1 MKTRSFVPGFAVA
14 CALAFTACP
23 QFASDFTVGP
33 IAADASGGGDVST
46 SDASGGNVDGALADA
61 ATPDASQGGVDA
73 GTDAATADAATP
85 DASQGGIDAG
95 TDAATADA
103 PTPECTA
110 GDTQCTSD
118 AEMAVC
124 TPAGQW
130 GTPSTC
136 QYACVNGSCGGVC
149 VPGTTT
155 CSGYAATATCGS
167 NGQWEQ
173 STACPSSTCQ
183 QENPQYPGSPCCTGN
198 ACACTAYGSSQ
209 CL

>member
-1 MKTRSFVPGFAVA
+1 MKTRSFVAGFAVA
-14 CALAFTACP
+14 CALALTACP
-23 QFASDFTVGP
+23 QFESDFTVGP
-33 IAADASGGGDVST
+33 IAADASGEGDLST
-46 SDASGGNVDGALADA
+46 SDAPNGVGDGGIDASGSNYDGALGDA
-61 ATPDASQGGVDA
+61 ATPDAE
-73 GTDAATADAATP
+73 
-85 DASQGGIDAG
+85 

-110 GDTQCTSD
+110 GDTECTSNT
-118 AEMAVC
+118 ETAVC

-130 GTPSTC
+130 GKPFAC

-149 VPGTTT
+149 VPGSTA
-155 CSGYAATATCGS
+155 CSNAAATATCGP
-167 NGQWEQ
+167 NGQWGQ
-173 STACPSSTCQ
+173 STACPSSPCR

>member
-1 MKTRSFVPGFAVA
+1 MKTRSLVAGFAVA
-14 CALAFTACP
+14 CALTACP
-23 QFASDFTVGP
+23 QSESDFTVGP

-46 SDASGGNVDGALADA
+46 SDAPNGVGDGSIDASGTNFDGALADA
-61 ATPDASQGGVDA
+61 ATPDASQGVDA
-73 GTDAATADAATP
+73 E
-85 DASQGGIDAG
+85 

-103 PTPECTA
+103 PTPGCTA
-110 GDTQCTSD
+110 GVTECTSD
-118 AEMAVC
+118 TQMAVC

-136 QYACVNGSCGGVC
+136 PYACVNGSCGGVC
-149 VPGTTT
+149 IPGSTV
-155 CSGYAATATCGS
+155 CSNAAATATCGP
-167 NGQWEQ
+167 NGQWGQ
-173 STACPSSTCQ
+173 STACPSSPCQ